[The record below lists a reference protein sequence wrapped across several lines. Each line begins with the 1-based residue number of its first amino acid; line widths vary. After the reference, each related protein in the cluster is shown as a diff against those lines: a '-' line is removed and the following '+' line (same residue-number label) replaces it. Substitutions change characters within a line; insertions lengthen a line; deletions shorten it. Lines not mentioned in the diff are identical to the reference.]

1 MEIKKIFKIGALEE
15 EGEEK
20 KEDQPA
26 VPPSEI
32 LNNLKDRLKEF
43 YEILPKL
50 NERREGLEDDIDKI
64 KEKILEI
71 DQILPKLEERK
82 RNLQDELEKV
92 QKELLAIDEISDI
105 LKKIG

>member
-1 MEIKKIFKIGALEE
+1 MEIKKIFRIGDLEE
-15 EGEEK
+15 EEEK
-20 KEDQPA
+20 KDHSESIS
-26 VPPSEI
+26 PSNI

-43 YEILPKL
+43 YEVLPKL
-50 NERREGLEDDIDKI
+50 NEHREDLEESVEKI

-92 QKELLAIDEISDI
+92 QKELLAIDEIADI
-105 LKKIG
+105 LKKIS